1 MKNIPTKAYQDTLSL
16 IQTEIEVSRTK
27 AVIKVNEV
35 QMNHYMNIGAIIHR
49 QQNENG
55 WGKSIVEQL
64 SRDLKNKFP
73 NTEGYSSRNLWDMR
87 KFFSRYSAN
96 EKLRQLVAEIPW
108 GHNLLIMQKIKDDD
122 EAEFYIKSSKEFG
135 WSRNVLLNQIKAN
148 SYVRS
153 LSENKQHNFNQT
165 LPEHLSEQADE
176 TIKSSYSLDFLGLSG
191 SIKEAELEAA
201 MISKIKDV
209 LLELGQGFAFI
220 GNQYKLSLGE
230 KDYYLDLLFYHR
242 KLQCLV
248 VVELKAGEFKP
259 EYAGKLNFYLELLD
273 NIEKEENENPS
284 IGILLCASKNT
295 LEVEYALR
303 TVNKP
308 IGISEYQ
315 LTKDLPK
322 ALREY
327 LPDEEELIKKLK

>member
-16 IQTEIEVSRTK
+16 IQNEIEVSRTK

-35 QMNHYMNIGAIIHR
+35 QMNHYMNIGAIIHQ

-191 SIKEAELEAA
+191 SIKEADLEVA